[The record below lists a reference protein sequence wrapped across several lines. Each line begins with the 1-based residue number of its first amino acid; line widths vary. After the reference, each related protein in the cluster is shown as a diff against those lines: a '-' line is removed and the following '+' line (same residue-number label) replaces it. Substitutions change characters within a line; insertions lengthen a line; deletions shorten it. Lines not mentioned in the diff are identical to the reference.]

1 MALARSSARFFVAAF
16 MIDLRMP
23 NETLGSLKMV
33 RRLQRRSRPWSDTRR
48 FSIHRSDLKS
58 YPEMVSGADKGQK

>member
-1 MALARSSARFFVAAF
+1 

>member
-1 MALARSSARFFVAAF
+1 

-33 RRLQRRSRPWSDTRR
+33 RRLQRRSRPWSDTRC
-48 FSIHRSDLKS
+48 FSIHRSDL
-58 YPEMVSGADKGQK
+58 